1 MRWERWDS
9 RRRLLTRLS
18 KKTRVHWEFLG
29 LGITIGVKEYGEWH
43 ASNVSDEAL
52 LAAFRQVSS
61 EMLADGPDIEQIYK
75 DQDPE
80 FFVGKGIKIGIA
92 RCFVDN
98 IRDWAENMKQRLS
111 WMWSREPCWCL
122 VLWYFSV
129 CFWGWVAMFDSIA
142 SYRRDGTIYCEL
154 MFSTK
159 SDFWFHK

>member
-1 MRWERWDS
+1 M
-9 RRRLLTRLS
+9 
-18 KKTRVHWEFLG
+18 
-29 LGITIGVKEYGEWH
+29 
-43 ASNVSDEAL
+43 SDEAL

-111 WMWSREPCWCL
+111 WM
-122 VLWYFSV
+122 
-129 CFWGWVAMFDSIA
+129 
-142 SYRRDGTIYCEL
+142 
-154 MFSTK
+154 
-159 SDFWFHK
+159 